1 MECKSTT
8 FFQTGKIIFTTKV
21 HRTVFQR
28 AKLLKIFF
36 YDTFV
41 GAFGE

>member
-21 HRTVFQR
+21 HYAVFQR
-28 AKLLKIFF
+28 TKLLKIFF

>member
-21 HRTVFQR
+21 HCTVFQC

>member
-1 MECKSTT
+1 MECKSAT

-21 HRTVFQR
+21 HCTVFQCT
-28 AKLLKIFF
+28 KLLKIFF
-36 YDTFV
+36 YGSFV